1 MEKEP
6 IIHQELSPFLTIIN
20 EYLKEGKVAL
30 AMQVALEK
38 NQSESWIYF
47 IKSAQEHN
55 LLTKDLLLEI
65 VKKSNDDEVLVKAL
79 ETGLIL
85 PVDLKKINKE

>member
-6 IIHQELSPFLTIIN
+6 IIHQELNPFFTIIDS
-20 EYLKEGKVAL
+20 YLEKERVAL

-38 NQSESWIYF
+38 NQSELWIYF

-55 LLTKDLLLEI
+55 LLTKDLLLEVI
-65 VKKSNDDEVLVKAL
+65 KKSNNDEVLVRAL
-79 ETGLIL
+79 ETGIIL
-85 PVDLKKINKE
+85 GEDLKDINLE

>member
-20 EYLKEGKVAL
+20 KHLKEGKVAL

-38 NQSESWIYF
+38 NQSEFWIHF
-47 IKSAQEHN
+47 IKRAQEHN
-55 LLTKDLLLEI
+55 LLTKNLLLE
-65 VKKSNDDEVLVKAL
+65 VVRKSNNDEVLVEAL
-79 ETGLIL
+79 ETGLII
-85 PVDLKKINKE
+85 PADLEKINKE

>member
-6 IIHQELSPFLTIIN
+6 VIHQELSPFLTIIN

-38 NQSESWIYF
+38 NQSEFWIYF

-55 LLTKDLLLEI
+55 LLTKDLLLEVI
-65 VKKSNDDEVLVKAL
+65 KKSNNDEVLVKAL
-79 ETGLIL
+79 ETGIIL
-85 PVDLKKINKE
+85 GEDLKNLNLE